1 MGVLAFSMRI
11 EQRLPR
17 SPWLVTH
24 GALVQPGYCVV
35 HGGGCCSLAADMTQA
50 IIQYTVQYRTVH
62 SAVQDAAVWLLT

>member
-17 SPWLVTH
+17 SPWPVTH

-50 IIQYTVQYRTVH
+50 IIQYTVHSIQYST
-62 SAVQDAAVWLLT
+62 VQDAAVWLLT